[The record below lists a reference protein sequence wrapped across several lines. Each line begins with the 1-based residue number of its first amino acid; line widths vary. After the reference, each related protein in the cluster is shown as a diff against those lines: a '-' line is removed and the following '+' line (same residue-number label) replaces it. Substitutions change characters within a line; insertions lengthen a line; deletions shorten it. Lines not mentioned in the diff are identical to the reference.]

1 MAEASAENGPV
12 RESPLRTSTLL
23 EQLKRDL
30 PESRVSLGWLFDYA
44 RIRSPETLILI
55 LAIIGVV
62 PGIATPIGILLVL
75 FAMAL
80 VFEYELRALPAF
92 VATRGISS
100 SRLISAIER
109 TMPYLKWSETFVRR
123 QDMALAAALRPFA
136 TAAILLLSCT
146 LLVPLPF
153 ANVLPAL
160 AIGFIAFASL
170 EADGLLL
177 SFSLA
182 TAALSFAVSAAT
194 IWATLG
200 VAGSLWD

>member
-1 MAEASAENGPV
+1 MAEISAENGPGA
-12 RESPLRTSTLL
+12 RSSHRASKLL
-23 EQLKRDL
+23 EQLKCDL

-55 LAIIGVV
+55 LAIIGVI

-75 FAMAL
+75 FATAL

-92 VATRGISS
+92 VATRGVSS
-100 SRLISAIER
+100 SHLVRAIER

-123 QDMALAAALRPFA
+123 PDSALAANLRPFA
-136 TAAILLLSCT
+136 TATILLLSCT
-146 LLVPLPF
+146 LLVPVPF
-153 ANVLPAL
+153 ANVLPSL

-170 EADGLLL
+170 EADALLL

-182 TAALSFAVSAAT
+182 TAALSFAISLAT
-194 IWATLG
+194 IWAGLG
-200 VAGSLWD
+200 VAGSLWG